1 MTAFLDYYKMI
12 LDKVSFDRNLF
23 YKEYRK
29 AVRNLQPDEITE
41 LDNWLSTKNFQNDVS
56 DQVVFQTVRPTRS
69 NI

>member
-23 YKEYRK
+23 YKEYMK

-41 LDNWLSTKNFQNDVS
+41 LDNWLSTKNFQNGVS

>member
-41 LDNWLSTKNFQNDVS
+41 LDNWLSTKNFQNGVS

>member
-29 AVRNLQPDEITE
+29 AVRNLQPDEIAE
-41 LDNWLSTKNFQNDVS
+41 LNNWLSTKDFANGVF
-56 DQVVFQTVRPTRS
+56 DQVVFQAARSRS

>member
-41 LDNWLSTKNFQNDVS
+41 LDYWLSTKNFPNGVS
-56 DQVVFQTVRPTRS
+56 DQVIFQAVRPTLS